1 MAAPLPETYANRA
14 YPKRM
19 GAHGRPVE
27 IPKWWI
33 DLLTAAMKAK
43 GIDRAQ
49 LGRMLIDAGMI
60 DSATAEKKATAARV
74 AVHRFFGGKPT
85 AEIAE
90 LWRVRLDL
98 PRFEFIAASR
108 KHSEAMLLAE
118 RDPDAL
124 SRMMAAGS
132 LMMSLESGEH
142 SLDEILGRQTG
153 SVDSP
158 DGAVR
163 RGSRGAGAVPKA
175 ARSERR

>member
-1 MAAPLPETYANRA
+1 
-14 YPKRM
+14 M

-27 IPKWWI
+27 IPKWWT
-33 DLLTAAMKAK
+33 DLLAATMAAK
-43 GIDRAQ
+43 GIDRAS
-49 LGRMLIDAGMI
+49 LGRMLVEAGMV
-60 DSATAEKKATAARV
+60 DSDTAEKKATAARV

-90 LWRVRLDL
+90 LWRKRLGL

-118 RDPDAL
+118 QDPESL
-124 SRMMAAGS
+124 TRMLAAGS

-142 SLDEILGRQTG
+142 SLDEILARQTDTVE
-153 SVDSP
+153 SA

-163 RGSRGAGAVPKA
+163 RGSRGAGVVPKA
-175 ARSERR
+175 ARVGDRR